1 MRRFVVLGFE
11 WCEENLGKRKV
22 DCTLKINYTYS
33 RTRGTYLY
41 YNKMFVIRVWDN
53 QKLIDLV
60 ETIVHEYVHYL
71 QFKSERFYLKSVKL
85 RDKLGYENNPFEI
98 EARIIA
104 DKLKDVCL
112 NSLMA
117 KIEAH

>member
-1 MRRFVVLGFE
+1 
-11 WCEENLGKRKV
+11 
-22 DCTLKINYTYS
+22 
-33 RTRGTYLY
+33 
-41 YNKMFVIRVWDN
+41 MFVIRVWDN